1 MKFVMVVDLTQVS
14 DIKDKVDLVE
24 YVSKHVTLQKSGQN
38 FKANC
43 PFHQEKTPSFYVF
56 PDKQTWR
63 CFGACA
69 DGGDVFNFVMKVQN
83 FEFSDALQQLADE
96 TGVVLR
102 ARDKEKEEAS
112 STLKSINQ
120 LAGEFFSEALTGP
133 QGKSVMEY
141 LSKRNIDLG
150 TIESFGLG

>member
-1 MKFVMVVDLTQVS
+1 MVVDLTQIS
-14 DIKDKVDLVE
+14 DIKDKIDLVE

-83 FEFSDALQQLADE
+83 FEFSAALQQLADE
-96 TGVVLR
+96 TGVVLS
-102 ARDKEKEEAS
+102 ARDKEQEEKDK
-112 STLKSINQ
+112 TL
-120 LAGEFFSEALTGP
+120 
-133 QGKSVMEY
+133 
-141 LSKRNIDLG
+141 
-150 TIESFGLG
+150 